1 MLRNS
6 NEFPLYAALT
16 HTCEKDHLPLSMYR
30 LSALLLL
37 LTLPVAAAEPLR
49 KLSLGVRIDGGSQ
62 ALPLAPPVSQFLAA
76 PLPIA
81 VAAGRLLLHRRGAQI
96 ATIWMCPPTLILGVP
111 TSI

>member
-1 MLRNS
+1 
-6 NEFPLYAALT
+6 
-16 HTCEKDHLPLSMYR
+16 MYR

-81 VAAGRLLLHRRGAQI
+81 VAAGRLLLHRRGC
-96 ATIWMCPPTLILGVP
+96 TDCHDLDVP
-111 TSI
+111 AYPHTRGPDLDLMGRMPRVRMG